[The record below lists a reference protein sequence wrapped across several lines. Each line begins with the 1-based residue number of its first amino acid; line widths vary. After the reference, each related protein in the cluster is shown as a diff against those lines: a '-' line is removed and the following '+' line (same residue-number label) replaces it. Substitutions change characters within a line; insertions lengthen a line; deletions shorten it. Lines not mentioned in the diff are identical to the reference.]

1 MTLQD
6 SFVSPNVCLILY
18 FAPLFVVA
26 VASVLFPMVAFDAED
41 KLYSSARHSHKPR
54 TWSARRLLC
63 RQVNQHTV
71 KLDCL
76 LLTHSVFVFLF
87 PMGWLHRVVAGGLL
101 FILHKEQCLTAV
113 DLLILITSYNS
124 CCLILSC
131 LYGCAIAQPMWRIG
145 TTWEVGPNGTTPS
158 RS

>member
-1 MTLQD
+1 MFLPM
-6 SFVSPNVCLILY
+6 FALY
-18 FAPLFVVA
+18 FTLSPSLWLHSLLICFPL
-26 VASVLFPMVAFDAED
+26 VAFDAD
-41 KLYSSARHSHKPR
+41 GKLCSPARHSHKPR

-87 PMGWLHRVVAGGLL
+87 PMGWLDRVVAGGLL

-131 LYGCAIAQPMWRIG
+131 LYGCAIALPCER
-145 TTWEVGPNGTTPS
+145 
-158 RS
+158 

>member
-18 FAPLFVVA
+18 FAPSLWLQ
-26 VASVLFPMVAFDAED
+26 SLLSCFPLVAFDAEG
-41 KLYSSARHSHKPR
+41 KLCSSARHSHKPR

-87 PMGWLHRVVAGGLL
+87 PMGWLDRVVAGGLL

-131 LYGCAIAQPMWRIG
+131 LYGCAIALPCER
-145 TTWEVGPNGTTPS
+145 
-158 RS
+158 